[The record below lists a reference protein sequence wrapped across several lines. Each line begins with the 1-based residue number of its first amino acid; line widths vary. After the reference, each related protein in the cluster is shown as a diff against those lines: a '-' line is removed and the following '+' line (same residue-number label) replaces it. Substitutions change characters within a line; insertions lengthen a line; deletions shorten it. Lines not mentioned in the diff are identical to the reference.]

1 MSLTPAEVSPGVLAQ
16 INAQVLDQISTE
28 PSLVQPPP
36 PENVVSVVVA
46 GSLANVQQQRPA
58 AGTVDREAFVRTY
71 GEAMAYF
78 DQGAWE
84 RAEEAL
90 RRVIGI
96 WARPEI
102 YVLLGYTHF
111 YRGAFVRAS
120 NYFLKAATQ
129 DPQDLAAHLSL
140 ALAYNRAG
148 KTRKAIGAVW
158 NVVNAHRENAD
169 AHFLLGY
176 LRHQLH
182 QWEPAEQAYREALRL
197 RKDFSVVYQYL
208 ALLYYEMGSRDEAG
222 REERFRK
229 AIATYREAIEADASA
244 SPSYSN
250 IGYLHDQLGEHK
262 EATEAYRAAVQAVIS
277 NGDFVDLITLGMEL
291 LNAGRYEE
299 ARATFRRSLELMGE
313 AETLDG
319 VSRVQVLTW
328 IGTASLQL
336 DDSRRSK
343 APDRELLREAEESF
357 LGALALNPEYIHAQ
371 LGLGASYYAQGRVD
385 DAIKAFQRAL
395 EIDPD
400 NEPARSNL
408 TALVEEKL
416 ERRLHEMGL
425 LKQIREPI
433 TDFSPYQNRVPIPVR
448 GKPVSETILEDRR

>member
-1 MSLTPAEVSPGVLAQ
+1 MT
-16 INAQVLDQISTE
+16 
-28 PSLVQPPP
+28 
-36 PENVVSVVVA
+36 
-46 GSLANVQQQRPA
+46 
-58 AGTVDREAFVRTY
+58 
-71 GEAMAYF
+71 YF

-84 RAEEAL
+84 RAEEAF

-102 YVLLGYTHF
+102 YVLLGYSHF
-111 YRGAFVRAS
+111 YRGDFVRAS
-120 NYFLKAATQ
+120 NCFLKAATQ
-129 DPQDLAAHLSL
+129 DPQDLAAHFSL

-148 KTRKAIGAVW
+148 KTRKAIGVIW
-158 NVVNAHRENAD
+158 NVVNSHRENAG

-182 QWEPAEQAYREALRL
+182 QWEQAEQAYREALRL
-197 RKDFSVVYQYL
+197 RKDFPEVYQYL

-229 AIATYREAIEADASA
+229 AIVTYQEAIDTNALSA
-244 SPSYSN
+244 SSYIN
-250 IGYLHDQLGEHK
+250 IGYIHDQLGEHEK
-262 EATEAYRAAVQAVIS
+262 ATEAYRSAVRFALPS
-277 NGDFVDLITLGMEL
+277 DDFMGLIELGIEL

-299 ARATFRRSLELMGE
+299 ARSVFRRSLELMGE
-313 AETLDG
+313 AENRDG

-328 IGTASLQL
+328 IGTADLQL

-343 APDRELLREAEESF
+343 APDKELLREAEESF
-357 LGALALNPEYIHAQ
+357 LAALALHPEYIHAQ

-385 DAIKAFQRAL
+385 EAIKAFQRAL

-400 NEPARSNL
+400 NEPARANL

-416 ERRLHEMGL
+416 ERRLHELGL

-433 TDFSPYQNRVPIPVR
+433 TDFAPYQNRSPIPVR

>member
-1 MSLTPAEVSPGVLAQ
+1 MSLMPAEVSPEVLAQ

-28 PSLVQPPP
+28 PSLVPPPP

-46 GSLANVQQQRPA
+46 GSLANVQQRPA
-58 AGTVDREAFVRTY
+58 AGVVDRDAFVRTY
-71 GEAMAYF
+71 REAMAYF
-78 DQGAWE
+78 DQGDWE
-84 RAEEAL
+84 RAEEAF

-96 WARPEI
+96 WARPEV

-111 YRGAFVRAS
+111 YRRDFVRAS

-158 NVVNAHRENAD
+158 NVVNLHRENAD

-176 LRHQLH
+176 LRYQLH
-182 QWEPAEQAYREALRL
+182 QWEQAEQAYREALRL

-229 AIATYREAIEADASA
+229 AIATYREAIDADASA

-250 IGYLHDQLGEHK
+250 IGYLHDQLGEHE

-299 ARATFRRSLELMGE
+299 AKATFKRSLELMGE
-313 AETLDG
+313 AETRDG

-336 DDSRRSK
+336 DDSRRSQ

-357 LGALALNPEYIHAQ
+357 LAALALNPEYIHAQ

-433 TDFSPYQNRVPIPVR
+433 TDFSPYQNRIPIQVR

>member
-1 MSLTPAEVSPGVLAQ
+1 MSLMPAEVSHAVLAQ

-36 PENVVSVVVA
+36 PENVVKVVLA
-46 GSLANVQQQRPA
+46 DSLTNVQQRPA
-58 AGTVDREAFVRTY
+58 AVPVDRDAFVQTY
-71 GEAMAYF
+71 REAMTYF

-84 RAEEAL
+84 RAEEAF

-111 YRGAFVRAS
+111 YRGDFVRAS
-120 NYFLKAATQ
+120 NYFQKATTQ
-129 DPQDLAAHLSL
+129 DPQDMAAHLSL

-158 NVVNAHRENAD
+158 NVVNSHRENAD

-182 QWEPAEQAYREALRL
+182 QWEQAEQAYREALRL

-208 ALLYYEMGSRDEAG
+208 ALLYYEMGSRDEAE
-222 REERFRK
+222 REEKFRK
-229 AIATYREAIEADASA
+229 AIATYREAIDADASA
-244 SPSYSN
+244 SPSYIN
-250 IGYLHDQLGEHK
+250 IGYIHDQLGEHE

-277 NGDFVDLITLGMEL
+277 NGEFVDLIALGMEL
-291 LNAGRYEE
+291 LNAGRYKE
-299 ARATFRRSLELMGE
+299 ARATFKRSLELMGE
-313 AETLDG
+313 AEIRDG
-319 VSRVQVLTW
+319 VSRVQVLSW

-336 DDSRRSK
+336 DDSRRSE
-343 APDRELLREAEESF
+343 APDKELLREAEESF
-357 LGALALNPEYIHAQ
+357 LAALVLNPEYIHAQ

-416 ERRLHEMGL
+416 ERRLHEVGL

-433 TDFSPYQNRVPIPVR
+433 TDFSSYQNRVPIPVR

>member
-1 MSLTPAEVSPGVLAQ
+1 MSLMPAEVSPEVLAQ

-36 PENVVSVVVA
+36 PENVVKVVLA
-46 GSLANVQQQRPA
+46 GSLINVQQPRPA
-58 AGTVDREAFVRTY
+58 PGTDDHDAFVRTY
-71 GEAMAYF
+71 REAMAYF

-84 RAEEAL
+84 RAEEAF

-111 YRGAFVRAS
+111 YRGDFVRAS

-129 DPQDLAAHLSL
+129 DPQDMAAHLSL

-158 NVVNAHRENAD
+158 NVVNLHRENAD

-208 ALLYYEMGSRDEAG
+208 ALLYYEMGSRNEAG
-222 REERFRK
+222 REEKFRK
-229 AIATYREAIEADASA
+229 AIATYREAIDADASA
-244 SPSYSN
+244 SPSYIN
-250 IGYLHDQLGEHK
+250 IGYIHDQLGEHE
-262 EATEAYRAAVQAVIS
+262 EATAAYRAAVQAAIS
-277 NGDFVDLITLGMEL
+277 SNDFVGLIALGMEL

-299 ARATFRRSLELMGE
+299 ARATFKRSLELMGE
-313 AETLDG
+313 AETRDG
-319 VSRVQVLTW
+319 VSRVRVLTW

-336 DDSRRSK
+336 DDSRRSE
-343 APDRELLREAEESF
+343 APNKGLLREAEGSF
-357 LGALALNPEYIHAQ
+357 LAALALNPEYIHAQ

-385 DAIKAFQRAL
+385 EAIKAFQRAL

>member
-1 MSLTPAEVSPGVLAQ
+1 MSLMPAEVSHTVLAQ

-28 PSLVQPPP
+28 PSLVRPPP
-36 PENVVSVVVA
+36 PEKVVSVVVA
-46 GSLANVQQQRPA
+46 DSLANVQQQRPA
-58 AGTVDREAFVRTY
+58 AGVVDRDAFVRTY
-71 GEAMAYF
+71 REAMAYF
-78 DQGAWE
+78 DQGDWE
-84 RAEEAL
+84 RAEEAF

-111 YRGAFVRAS
+111 YRCDFVRAS
-120 NYFLKAATQ
+120 NYFLKAAMQ
-129 DPQDLAAHLSL
+129 DPQDMAAHLSL

-158 NVVNAHRENAD
+158 NVVNSHRENAD

-182 QWEPAEQAYREALRL
+182 QWEQAEQAYHEALRL
-197 RKDFSVVYQYL
+197 RKGFSVVYQYL

-229 AIATYREAIEADASA
+229 AIATYREAIDAYASA
-244 SPSYSN
+244 SPSHIN
-250 IGYLHDQLGEHK
+250 IGYIYDQLGEHE
-262 EATEAYRAAVQAVIS
+262 EATKAYRAAVSAALS
-277 NGDFVDLITLGMEL
+277 SDDFVGIIDLGMEL

-299 ARATFRRSLELMGE
+299 AKATFTRSLELMGE
-313 AETLDG
+313 AETRDG

-336 DDSRRSK
+336 DDSRRSEALDK
-343 APDRELLREAEESF
+343 GLLLEAEESF
-357 LGALALNPEYIHAQ
+357 LTALALNPGYIHAQ
-371 LGLGASYYAQGRVD
+371 LGLGASYYAQGRAD
-385 DAIKAFQRAL
+385 EAIKAFQRAL

-400 NEPARSNL
+400 NEPARANL

-425 LKQIREPI
+425 LKQIKEPI
-433 TDFSPYQNRVPIPVR
+433 TDFTPYQNRSPIPVR
-448 GKPVSETILEDRR
+448 GKPVSETILEDRG

>member
-1 MSLTPAEVSPGVLAQ
+1 MSLMPAEVSNAVLAQ
-16 INAQVLDQISTE
+16 INAQVFDQISTE
-28 PSLVQPPP
+28 PSLAQPPP
-36 PENVVSVVVA
+36 PENVVKVV
-46 GSLANVQQQRPA
+46 LANSLTTVQQQRPTV
-58 AGTVDREAFVRTY
+58 GPVDRDAFVRTY
-71 GEAMAYF
+71 REAMAYF

-84 RAEEAL
+84 LAEEAF

-111 YRGAFVRAS
+111 YRGDFVRAS
-120 NYFLKAATQ
+120 NYFQKAATQ
-129 DPQDLAAHLSL
+129 DPQDMAAHLSL

-158 NVVNAHRENAD
+158 NVVNSHRENAD

-182 QWEPAEQAYREALRL
+182 QWGQAEQAYREALGL

-222 REERFRK
+222 REEKFRK
-229 AIATYREAIEADASA
+229 AIATYREAINADASA
-244 SPSYSN
+244 SPSYIN
-250 IGYLHDQLGEHK
+250 IGYIHDQLGEHE

-277 NGDFVDLITLGMEL
+277 NGEFVDLIALGMEL

-299 ARATFRRSLELMGE
+299 AKATFKRSLELMGE
-313 AETLDG
+313 VEICDG

-336 DDSRRSK
+336 DNSRRFK
-343 APDRELLREAEESF
+343 APDKELLREAEESF
-357 LGALALNPEYIHAQ
+357 LAALALNPEYIHAQ

-395 EIDPD
+395 VIDPD

-416 ERRLHEMGL
+416 ERRLYEMGL

-448 GKPVSETILEDRR
+448 GKPVSETILEDRS